1 MARNDVTKAL
11 QRELEALCKQRAPDA
26 RWLWTEPPRSEAEVV
41 PVQLPALEQGE
52 LLTNPV
58 DELERVEALLRSQPG
73 L

>member
-1 MARNDVTKAL
+1 MCIRD
-11 QRELEALCKQRAPDA
+11 
-26 RWLWTEPPRSEAEVV
+26 RSEAEVV